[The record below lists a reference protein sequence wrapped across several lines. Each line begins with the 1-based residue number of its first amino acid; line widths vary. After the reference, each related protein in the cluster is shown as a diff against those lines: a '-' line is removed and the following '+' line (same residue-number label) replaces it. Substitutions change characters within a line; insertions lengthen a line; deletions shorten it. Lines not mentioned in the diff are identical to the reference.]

1 MPRLGGGAAGV
12 ARAGER
18 PDLTMVNLVD
28 RIAAR
33 LGFYRQPRLEVVT
46 ELIVFDSRA
55 AAQEAGFLGSQH
67 TEHPYLQ
74 AWWPGLGMRG
84 LAARPWQRVTISHR
98 MTGYSTSEGT
108 LAPILRARQ
117 RSWGNRAMWI
127 VL

>member
-1 MPRLGGGAAGV
+1 MGSGPAGGSC
-12 ARAGER
+12 AGER
-18 PDLTMVNLVD
+18 SDLMMTKLVD

-33 LGFYRQPRLEVVT
+33 LGFYRQSRLDIVT

-55 AAQEAGFLGSQH
+55 HAEDAGFLGTQH
-67 TEHPYLQ
+67 TEHRHLQ

-84 LAARPWQRVTISHR
+84 LATRPWQRVTISHR

-117 RSWGNRAMWI
+117 RSWGDRAMWI